1 MDIESASEDRG
12 ESVEG
17 VGLGEDDEGH
27 DERAEDFDEAFE
39 GDEGILG
46 PDDTERHESE
56 ESDEGSIGAESWA
69 PGEVAFGEDTEAEE
83 GEGEEEIAIDGAAFG
98 GVGGVIGDGDA
109 PELAPIADG
118 MRGDDEIPEGGEEEV
133 LGMGIIA
140 GAIGAESGVDE
151 DEAQS
156 EGEVRR
162 QVARGLGV
170 EFGELGD
177 DLEVEAFVTFGEGG
191 EAEMGFDG
199 EASVGG
205 EGESE
210 GGRRE
215 ERGEGSGEFGE
226 ISCGDEEASFTGDDG
241 IGDPARGVSDY
252 GSFHGL
258 SFEDD
263 ASEAFVVIGGESDDG
278 GGGIP
283 IAEESGGEIAEE
295 MDEGGEAGLGD
306 GLGEFGGEGGVIDA
320 TGEGEGGGDA
330 GAVEGSEG
338 VDEIELAFFADD
350 YGGEE
355 DERGG
360 GRSGE
365 WLGERALEEGGIDAI
380 GEIDEAGL
388 EVVGD
393 LEGIDASDAV
403 GEEGMFAD
411 GEVEEA
417 IVGVVIEEGD
427 WEVSEEGF
435 GEDGLG
441 IGAAEEVEDEEI
453 LGG

>member
-1 MDIESASEDRG
+1 M
-12 ESVEG
+12 
-17 VGLGEDDEGH
+17 
-27 DERAEDFDEAFE
+27 
-39 GDEGILG
+39 
-46 PDDTERHESE
+46 
-56 ESDEGSIGAESWA
+56 
-69 PGEVAFGEDTEAEE
+69 
-83 GEGEEEIAIDGAAFG
+83 
-98 GVGGVIGDGDA
+98 
-109 PELAPIADG
+109 
-118 MRGDDEIPEGGEEEV
+118 
-133 LGMGIIA
+133 
-140 GAIGAESGVDE
+140 
-151 DEAQS
+151 
-156 EGEVRR
+156 
-162 QVARGLGV
+162 
-170 EFGELGD
+170 
-177 DLEVEAFVTFGEGG
+177 TFGEGG

-263 ASEAFVVIGGESDDG
+263 ASEAFVVIGGEGDHR

-283 IAEESGGEIAEE
+283 IAEERGGEIAEE
-295 MDEGGEAGLGD
+295 MDEGGEAGLSD

-350 YGGEE
+350 SGGEE
-355 DERGG
+355 DEGG
-360 GRSGE
+360 GGGSGE